1 MARGRARY
9 DCAMLHLDAQQ
20 LAARL
25 PRLALIDA
33 LERAFAVH
41 TAVPP
46 RQHHALPEEGEHSAS
61 LLIMPAWR
69 DAALGVK
76 LVTVFPR
83 NTSRGHSAVHASYT
97 LFDARTGTPRAT
109 MDGSELT
116 HRRTGAASAL
126 AARYLASADACRLL
140 MVGTGGLAPHVI
152 ESHAA
157 VRPLSAVRLW
167 GRTASSAR
175 DLAAKMRDRT
185 PTFSVEATED
195 LEGAV
200 RWADIIS
207 CATLATRS
215 LVRGAWL
222 RPGQHLDLIG
232 SFRPDM
238 READEEA
245 VLAADIFVDTR
256 EGALRESGELAQAI
270 ASGALDAADIRGELS
285 ELVRGKVAGR
295 TSTRQITLFKS
306 VGTAIEDLAAAE
318 LALAATP

>member
-1 MARGRARY
+1 
-9 DCAMLHLDAQQ
+9 MLHLDAQQ

-33 LERAFAVH
+33 LERAFRQR
-41 TAVPP
+41 TEVPP
-46 RQHHALPEEGEHSAS
+46 RQRHAIGAQGDAAS

-76 LVTVFPR
+76 LVTVCPQ
-83 NTSRGHSAVHASYT
+83 NSARGLSAVHATYT
-97 LFDARTGTPRAT
+97 LFDAMTGVPRAT

-126 AARYLASADACRLL
+126 AARYLADDNACRLL
-140 MVGTGGLAPHVI
+140 MVGCGAMAAHVI

-157 VRPLSAVRLW
+157 IRPIREVRIW
-167 GRTASSAR
+167 GRTLQRAR
-175 DLAAKMRDRT
+175 ALVARLAGAA
-185 PTFSVEATED
+185 PAYSLEATED

-207 CATLATRS
+207 CATLATS
-215 LVRGAWL
+215 PLVRGAWL

-245 VLAADIFVDTR
+245 LLLADIYVDTR
-256 EGALRESGELAQAI
+256 EGALRESGELTQAI
-270 ASGALDAADIRGELS
+270 ASGALTPADIRGELS
-285 ELVRGKVAGR
+285 DLVGGLVAGR
-295 TSTRQITLFKS
+295 TTARQVTLFKS

-318 LALAATP
+318 LALA

>member
-1 MARGRARY
+1 
-9 DCAMLHLDAQQ
+9 MLHLDAQQ

-33 LERAFAVH
+33 LERAFRQP
-41 TAVPP
+41 TEVPP
-46 RQHHALPEEGEHSAS
+46 RQRHAIGAQGDAAS

-69 DAALGVK
+69 GAALGVK
-76 LVTVFPR
+76 LVTVCPQ
-83 NTSRGHSAVHASYT
+83 NSARGLSAVHATYT
-97 LFDARTGTPRAT
+97 LFDAMTGVARAT

-126 AARYLASADACRLL
+126 AARYLADDNASRLL
-140 MVGTGGLAPHVI
+140 MVGCGAMAAHAI

-157 VRPLSAVRLW
+157 IRPIREVRIW
-167 GRTASSAR
+167 GRTLQRAR
-175 DLAAKMRDRT
+175 DLVARLAGAT
-185 PTFSVEATED
+185 PAYSLEATED

-207 CATLATRS
+207 CATLATS
-215 LVRGAWL
+215 PLVCGAWL

-245 VLAADIFVDTR
+245 LLLADIYVDTR
-256 EGALRESGELAQAI
+256 EGALRESGELTQAI
-270 ASGALDAADIRGELS
+270 ASGALTPADIRGELS
-285 ELVRGKVAGR
+285 DLVGGLVAGR
-295 TSTRQITLFKS
+295 KNPRQVTLFKS

-318 LALAATP
+318 LALA